1 MFLSETPTFDESIV
15 LLDLLKESLQ
25 RIYNLIDSHEEK
37 DVLLRLFSQ
46 EETILVKC
54 RELETLQEEYEIAL
68 EFGLEEDEDDA
79 L

>member
-25 RIYNLIDSHEEK
+25 GIYNLIDSHEEK
-37 DVLLRLFSQ
+37 DALLRLFSQ
-46 EETILVKC
+46 EETIHVKC
-54 RELETLQEEYEIAL
+54 RELEALQEEYEIAL
-68 EFGLEEDEDDA
+68 EFGLEDDEDDA